1 MPQPFLAH
9 FSSLKPTGSSHH
21 VSNNAKLQKIAA
33 VRRSSTDGQGTL
45 NPTATLH
52 ENLKRLYPMVPVSS
66 HTDVMATSSTAP
78 RSITYRPSPE
88 KANCLPSPLSIYSSS
103 TPIQDKPWFPYF
115 SFIKR

>member
-1 MPQPFLAH
+1 MPQPFSAH
-9 FSSLKPTGSSHH
+9 FSLLRPTSSSFHFSKKP
-21 VSNNAKLQKIAA
+21 KLQSNDGQTT

-103 TPIQDKPWFPYF
+103 TPIQDKP
-115 SFIKR
+115 